1 MKKTILIAFM
11 LVLGLGFAQAQTKD
25 KDSMPKETTTII
37 NLNKLCCN
45 SSIPLIEKTLAYEKG
60 VKSFEVSLEDKT
72 VSVVYKTKSTSP
84 DKIAKS
90 LAKAGF
96 EANGIEADEKAI
108 NRLPEC
114 CRNTARGLSSGCGHS
129 H

>member
-1 MKKTILIAFM
+1 MKKSILIAFI
-11 LVLGLGFAQAQTKD
+11 LVFSLGFAQAQTKD
-25 KDSMPKETTTII
+25 KDAMPKETKTII

-45 SSIPLIEKTLAYEKG
+45 SSIPIIEKTLAYEKG

-84 DKIAKS
+84 DKIAQA

-96 EANGIEADEKAI
+96 EANGIEADEKAV

-114 CRNTARGLSSGCGHS
+114 CKNTARGLSEGCGHS